1 MYPTMFMDTI
11 STNWTGCNYI
21 ERNFD
26 SEGSRAHTNP
36 ISARAKIQGFVDRG
50 GGQSPEIRNLTI
62 LDSLVF
68 FPSVR
73 VAVMG
78 NILDVCDHNELN
90 GV

>member
-26 SEGSRAHTNP
+26 SEGSRDHTNP
-36 ISARAKIQGFVDRG
+36 ISARPKSKDPPRR

-68 FPSVR
+68 LPSVR

>member
-26 SEGSRAHTNP
+26 SEGLQGPHKSNFRACPNP
-36 ISARAKIQGFVDRG
+36 RVAVR